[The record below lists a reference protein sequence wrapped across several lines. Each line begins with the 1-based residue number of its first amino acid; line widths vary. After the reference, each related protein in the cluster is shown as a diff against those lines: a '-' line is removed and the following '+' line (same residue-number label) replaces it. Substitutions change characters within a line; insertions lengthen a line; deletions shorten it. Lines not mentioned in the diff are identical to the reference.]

1 MIDDE
6 KAIIS
11 GIFDYF
17 ESKANNNPKYEPVHY
32 YDSVEALQFL
42 QENIDKI
49 DLIIIDIA
57 MEYGDG
63 KYYEEYGGIIL
74 LKKISQMR
82 LKIPVIILSVV
93 GKDVVESQ
101 YGSSLE
107 INVKHINRKTNN
119 YAEIL
124 YGMVKET
131 LEVKK

>member
-11 GIFDYF
+11 GIYDYF
-17 ESKANNNPKYEPVHY
+17 ESKAAVNPKYEPVHY
-32 YDSVEALQFL
+32 YFSVEALQYM
-42 QENIDKI
+42 QENINNI

-74 LKKISQMR
+74 LKKLVEMQTNK
-82 LKIPVIILSVV
+82 KIIILSVV
-93 GKDVVESQ
+93 GLDVIEKQ
-101 YGSSLE
+101 FGGQLKE
-107 INVKHINRKTNN
+107 QIQHINRKKND

-124 YGMVKET
+124 YDTVKET
-131 LEVKK
+131 LEGKK